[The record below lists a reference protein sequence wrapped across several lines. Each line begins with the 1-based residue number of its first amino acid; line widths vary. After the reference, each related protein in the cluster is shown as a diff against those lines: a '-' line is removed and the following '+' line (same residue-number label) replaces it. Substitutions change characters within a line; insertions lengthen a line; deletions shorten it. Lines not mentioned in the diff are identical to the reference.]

1 MYPRYN
7 FGSIAPSM
15 AFQNPF
21 AAPKVFQDG
30 FKLLGDA
37 WTLLIIRNLSDGGQR
52 FCALQRKLN
61 NVNPVTLTTR
71 LKKMEKLGLISRQT
85 ETIDKNSVCY
95 TLTKKGDELLP
106 ILIGLEAYAKKHFS
120 K

>member
-1 MYPRYN
+1 MRQ
-7 FGSIAPSM
+7 A
-15 AFQNPF
+15 NPF
-21 AAPKVFQDG
+21 QPPKCFQEG

-61 NVNPVTLTTR
+61 NVNPVTLTSR
-71 LKKMEKLGLISRQT
+71 LKKMEKLDLIERQT

-95 TLTKKGDELLP
+95 QLTDKGEEILP
-106 ILIGLEAYAKKHFS
+106 ILLALETYAKKHFA
-120 K
+120 

>member
-1 MYPRYN
+1 MRQ
-7 FGSIAPSM
+7 A
-15 AFQNPF
+15 NPF
-21 AAPKVFQDG
+21 QAPKCFQEG

-95 TLTKKGDELLP
+95 SLTKKGDELLP
-106 ILIGLEAYAKKHFS
+106 ILIGLESYAKKYFS